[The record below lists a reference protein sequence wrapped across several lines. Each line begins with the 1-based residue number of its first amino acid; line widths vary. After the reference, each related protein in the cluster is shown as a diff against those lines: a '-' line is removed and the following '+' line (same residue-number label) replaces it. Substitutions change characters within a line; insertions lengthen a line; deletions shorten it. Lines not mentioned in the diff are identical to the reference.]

1 MDDRQGSV
9 RIISVAGELD
19 HSTADGLRG
28 ALARPVDDGL
38 ARIVADLADLRFC
51 GSTGLNPLSRAR
63 LDAEAAGL
71 RRGPRAP
78 GAGPPSDPV

>member
-19 HSTADGLRG
+19 HETAEGLRG
-28 ALARPVDDGL
+28 ALARPVDDGIM
-38 ARIVADLADLRFC
+38 RIVAYLADLWFC
-51 GSTGLNPLSRAR
+51 DSTRLNPLPRAR

-78 GAGPPSDPV
+78 GDGPPSDPV

>member
-9 RIISVAGELD
+9 RIISVTGELD
-19 HSTADGLRG
+19 HDTAEGLRG
-28 ALARPVDDGL
+28 ALARPVDDG
-38 ARIVADLADLRFC
+38 IVADLADLADLRFC
-51 GSTGLNPLSRAR
+51 DSTGLNLLPRAR

-78 GAGPPSDPV
+78 GDGPPSDPV